1 MQLEEVGNK
10 NLVIKDVK
18 DKGSKVILT
27 FNDDSKMKMSKLTY
41 NNFALSEEKEID
53 EKLNKEINLFE
64 QKVEISK
71 YI

>member
-10 NLVIKDVK
+10 NLVIKDIK

-27 FNDDSKMKMSKLTY
+27 FNDDSKMKISKLTY